1 MFRKIKKILKWTGL
15 TLLTIIL
22 LVSIV
27 TASRQHLTYEAPYPN
42 IKASTD
48 SAVIARGRHLVIG
61 PAHCVDCHSTANSD
75 SLLSLGLDVPLS
87 GGVKFDLPVGDIYS
101 KNITPDMETGIG
113 KLTDGEIARALRYG
127 VHPDGTAVFDF
138 MPFHNT
144 SDEDLTA
151 IISYIRSQKPVK
163 NKVPRNNPNLLG
175 NVVIAWMVKPVGP
188 TGEVPASVKRDTS
201 AAYGKYLAMSVA
213 ECNGCHT
220 ERDMSGGFIG
230 QPFGGG
236 GEWIE
241 DGWNV
246 TPPNLTPDS
255 TSRIFQWSQK
265 NFIDRFRMGKL
276 VKQSHM
282 PWNSF
287 KRMDD
292 DELKAIY
299 NFLRSLPPVKHQTPL
314 PHPVEVKNN

>member
-1 MFRKIKKILKWTGL
+1 MFRRFKRILKWTGL

-27 TASRQHLTYEAPYPN
+27 TASRQHLTFDAPYPDV
-42 IKASTD
+42 KASTD
-48 SAVIARGRHLVIG
+48 SAVIARGRHLVISS
-61 PAHCVDCHSTANSD
+61 AHCVDCHSTGNAD
-75 SLLSLGLDVPLS
+75 SLLRLGLEVPLS
-87 GGVKFDLPVGDIYS
+87 GGVKFDLPVGVIYS
-101 KNITPDMETGIG
+101 KNITPDVETGIG

-144 SDEDLTA
+144 SDEDITA
-151 IISYIRSQKPVK
+151 IISYLRAQKPVK
-163 NKVPRNNPNLLG
+163 NLVPANNPNLLG

-201 AAYGKYLAMSVA
+201 AAYGSYLANSVA

-220 ERDMSGGFIG
+220 ERDMSGAFTG

-236 GEWIE
+236 VEWIE
-241 DGWNV
+241 NGMKMV
-246 TPPNLTPDS
+246 PPNLTPDS
-255 TSRIFQWSQK
+255 TGHIFEWSQK

-276 VKQSHM
+276 VKQSPM
-282 PWNSF
+282 PWSSF
-287 KRMDD
+287 GRMTD

-299 NFLRSLPPVKHQTPL
+299 NFLRTVPPVKRKTP
-314 PHPVEVKNN
+314 PPVPVEEKK